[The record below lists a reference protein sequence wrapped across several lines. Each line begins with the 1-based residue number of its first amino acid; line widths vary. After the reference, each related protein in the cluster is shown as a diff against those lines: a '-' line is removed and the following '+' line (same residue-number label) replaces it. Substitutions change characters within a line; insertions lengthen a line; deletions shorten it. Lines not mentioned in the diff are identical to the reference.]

1 MLELPAKRVS
11 TEPVERVP
19 VLKIGEQVF
28 TRPAKLDASVG
39 AAYLLDVAT
48 IGDMQAGAKL
58 FLHVVGRDALQA
70 LATYEGLTS
79 EEFEAVIKEVTTVA
93 LGQMETSSG
102 N

>member
-11 TEPVERVP
+11 DQPVERVP
-19 VLKIGEQVF
+19 VLKIGDEVF
-28 TRPAKLDASVG
+28 TRPAKLDASIG

-48 IGDMQAGAKL
+48 IGELQAGAKL
-58 FLHVVGRDALQA
+58 FLKVAGRDALEA

-79 EEFEAVIKEVTTVA
+79 DEFNAVITEVTNVA
-93 LGQMETSSG
+93 LGQMETNSG